1 MELKYIVCDFNE
13 LLDKSAQE
21 QQDILNELLPKIL
34 EYKITLDK
42 QIQGNLYRHAVK
54 SPTWSY

>member
-42 QIQGNLYRHAVK
+42 RIQCNLYRHAVK
-54 SPTWSY
+54 SPTWTY

>member
-13 LLDKSAQE
+13 LLGKSDQE
-21 QQDILNELLPKIL
+21 QQEILNKLLPEIL
-34 EYKITLDK
+34 EYKITLDR

-54 SPTWSY
+54 SPTWTY